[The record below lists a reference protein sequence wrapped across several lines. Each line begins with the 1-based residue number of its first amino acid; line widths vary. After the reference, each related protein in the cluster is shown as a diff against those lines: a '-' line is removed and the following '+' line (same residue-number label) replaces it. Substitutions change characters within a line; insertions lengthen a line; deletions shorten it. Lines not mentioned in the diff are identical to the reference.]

1 MCVLKMRLTFQLL
14 QTFECSFQMFQIW
27 VIFAPGL
34 KILPRH
40 VSPDNLATTTQ
51 RKMEATLGQER
62 LELGVGHSDSRFDD
76 PTSHDFGNSSVS
88 RKENVVVSVFRI
100 FDGIWFFR
108 KNVVFGFNNLQIVL
122 DMFENWNET
131 GKKWRT
137 LASIKKIWTRR

>member
-1 MCVLKMRLTFQLL
+1 
-14 QTFECSFQMFQIW
+14 
-27 VIFAPGL
+27 
-34 KILPRH
+34 
-40 VSPDNLATTTQ
+40 
-51 RKMEATLGQER
+51 
-62 LELGVGHSDSRFDD
+62 
-76 PTSHDFGNSSVS
+76 
-88 RKENVVVSVFRI
+88 VFRI